1 MYPGREESDVSSF
14 GASNNMTWSLV
25 PPANISA
32 LAISQTVWPKVKK
45 NNIEIWILRLEVEV
59 PKLTGD
65 IPGQETGKDVQ
76 SGYGRTCACC
86 DGRIVIVLVEE
97 RVW

>member
-32 LAISQTVWPKVKK
+32 LAISQRVWPKVKSK
-45 NNIEIWILRLEVEV
+45 PFRFGYLGLEVEV

-65 IPGQETGKDVQ
+65 IRGQEIGKDVQ